1 MEIEI
6 TNFWNEAPK
15 TETIEKARLL
25 AMMPLC
31 ILFTSTIRL
40 WDNMIFQVIWAIL
53 ALLLLLIQLSALI
66 LQIRWH
72 KLEQRDL
79 LKELEKYKN
88 Y

>member
-1 MEIEI
+1 
-6 TNFWNEAPK
+6 
-15 TETIEKARLL
+15 
-25 AMMPLC
+25 
-31 ILFTSTIRL
+31 
-40 WDNMIFQVIWAIL
+40 MIFQVIWAIL